1 MSEYTSKDYLHR
13 DLKEGDYVVF
23 MSQHYRR
30 LRLAHI
36 YAITSTGKVRLRFGD
51 KDWQTL
57 LQTGDQVVK
66 VDGPDLTAFLLQQ
79 KD

>member
-1 MSEYTSKDYLHR
+1 MSQYTAKDYLNR
-13 DLKEGDYVVF
+13 ELVVGDYVVF

-36 YAITSTGKVRLRFGD
+36 YEITSKGKVRIRWGD
-51 KDWQTL
+51 KDWQVL
-57 LQTGDQVVK
+57 LQTGDQVVR

-79 KD
+79 KE